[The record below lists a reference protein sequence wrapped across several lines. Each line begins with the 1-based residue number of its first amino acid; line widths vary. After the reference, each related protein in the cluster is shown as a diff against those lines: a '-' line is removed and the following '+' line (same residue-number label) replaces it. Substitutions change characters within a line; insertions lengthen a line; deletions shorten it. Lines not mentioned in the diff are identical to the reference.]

1 MNRLK
6 FSKNDLEMI
15 ERILVLM
22 YGRTSPLASVNK
34 CGRILYTKKQ
44 RTVECIPPTQDSLVQ
59 HIKRTTLKIVSKST
73 ILFYNY
79 FQEKVCQQLTF
90 HKYKKV

>member
-22 YGRTSPLASVNK
+22 YGRTSPLASVNE
-34 CGRILYTKKQ
+34 CGRMLYIKKQ
-44 RTVECIPPTQDSLVQ
+44 RTVEGIPPTQDSLVQ
-59 HIKRTTLKIVSKST
+59 HIKRTMLQIVSKST
-73 ILFYNY
+73 ILFYSY

-90 HKYKKV
+90 HKYQKV

>member
-6 FSKNDLEMI
+6 FSKSDLEMI

-22 YGRTSPLASVNK
+22 YGRTSPLASVNE
-34 CGRILYTKKQ
+34 CGRMLYTKKQ
-44 RTVECIPPTQDSLVQ
+44 RTVEGIPPTQDSLVQ
-59 HIKRTTLKIVSKST
+59 HIKRTMLQIVSKST

>member
-1 MNRLK
+1 MNRPK

-22 YGRTSPLASVNK
+22 YGRTSPLASVNE

-44 RTVECIPPTQDSLVQ
+44 RTVECIPPT
-59 HIKRTTLKIVSKST
+59 
-73 ILFYNY
+73 
-79 FQEKVCQQLTF
+79 
-90 HKYKKV
+90 